1 MQVINFLSEPNTDI
15 DRKSKITADRF
26 RGLSYYFGP
35 STCVQQRERVYQ
47 ARCSGLVDAI
57 LINIYASGQRNC
69 TKNCIAMKHP
79 VQSCTTL
86 NKNSNGYK

>member
-47 ARCSGLVDAI
+47 PDAQGLLMQYL
-57 LINIYASGQRNC
+57 LIYMLQDNVTVQR
-69 TKNCIAMKHP
+69 IA
-79 VQSCTTL
+79 
-86 NKNSNGYK
+86 